1 MLSRTRKAR
10 RAVMAAALL
19 VSVVVAGCG
28 SSSSTSSSAQSSAAA
43 GAPANA
49 KAKITIG
56 VMIKDTTQP
65 FWQPVQVGYRQA
77 AAKYGWNLEIRNG
90 NSNPATEVAIV
101 QQFIAN
107 KVSMIMVSPDTPTG
121 LVPVIDQANAAGI
134 PVIVV
139 NSAVAKGAKI
149 VSFVGASDLQ
159 YGQALGHA
167 VISALGASGGNIAVI
182 RGKPGDS
189 PDTLRQQ
196 GLMQALANNPRIH
209 VVTEQPANWQNALAL
224 SVTQNFLN
232 KYPAGQLSAVVDFGP
247 EGITGAQ
254 YAQKLG
260 RHIKF
265 IVGDYPFQV
274 RSAIESG
281 AIYAA
286 VDQDPETQSITA
298 MELARKYLSGDK
310 SAVPPVDYLSLPV
323 VTKSNVAKYAA
334 RWND

>member
-1 MLSRTRKAR
+1 
-10 RAVMAAALL
+10 
-19 VSVVVAGCG
+19 
-28 SSSSTSSSAQSSAAA
+28 
-43 GAPANA
+43 
-49 KAKITIG
+49 
-56 VMIKDTTQP
+56 MIKDTTQP
-65 FWQPVQVGYRQA
+65 FWQPVQVGYRQM

-159 YGQALGHA
+159 YGQALGQA

-196 GLMQALANNPRIH
+196 GLMQALAQNPRIH
-209 VVTEQPANWQNALAL
+209 VVTEQPASWQNALAL

-254 YAQKLG
+254 YAQKIG
-260 RHIKF
+260 RRVKF

-286 VDQDPETQSITA
+286 VNQDPETQSITA

-310 SAVPPVDYLSLPV
+310 SAVPPVDYLPLPV
-323 VTKSNVAKYAA
+323 VTKANVAKYVA